1 MTGDQC
7 KAGRALAGL
16 SQKALAEPA
25 EVAVATVAAFER
37 GERTPYRR
45 TLEAIQ
51 EALEAQG
58 VQFTP
63 DGVRS
68 TRTS

>member
-16 SQKALAEPA
+16 SQKALAEAA

-45 TLEAIQ
+45 TLDAIQ
-51 EALEAQG
+51 EALEARG

-68 TRTS
+68 TRAS